1 MKKFGKNIKI
11 FLIDGDIDGRWT
23 CELSNWTGKAYKI
36 PRNLVKECAQRED
49 LQKPGVYF
57 LFGMQEDGKPL
68 VYIGES
74 EVIYKRLVEHLNT
87 KDYWNEC
94 IVFISK
100 DEYLN
105 KAHIKYLEHRFYS
118 LAKEAKRYVIK
129 NDTIP
134 TKSNV
139 SEAEEAELEEFIYNA
154 KILIGTLGHKA
165 FEPIK
170 KTAGHEGQTL
180 FYFQRKGGE
189 RGKGVG
195 LPTSEGF
202 VVLKGAYV
210 APELLESANQWV
222 KDLRNKHKDKIK
234 DNYTTEDIL
243 FSSPS
248 AASAFLCGG
257 TSNGLVEWKTKEG
270 ITLKEMQG

>member
-1 MKKFGKNIKI
+1 MKKFGKNIKL
-11 FLIDGDIDGRWT
+11 FLIDGDVNGRWI

-36 PRNLVKECAQRED
+36 PRNLVKECADREE
-49 LQKPGVYF
+49 LQKSGVYF

-68 VYIGES
+68 IYIGES
-74 EVIYKRLVEHLNT
+74 EVIYTRLLQHLTT

-118 LAKEAKRYVIK
+118 SAKEANRYVIK
-129 NDTIP
+129 NDTVP

-139 SEAEEAELEEFIYNA
+139 SEGEEAELEEFIYNA

-165 FEPIK
+165 FEPVARIIDTK
-170 KTAGHEGQTL
+170 ETL
-180 FYFQRKGGE
+180 FYFERKKGE

-195 LPTSEGF
+195 IPTSEGF
-202 VVLKGAYV
+202 VLFKGAFV
-210 APELLESANQWV
+210 APDLLGSANQWV
-222 KDLRNKHKDKIK
+222 EDLRNKHKDKIK
-234 DNYTTEDIL
+234 NNITTEDIL

-257 TSNGLVEWKTKEG
+257 SSNGLVEWKTADG
-270 ITLKEMQG
+270 IELKQMQG

>member
-1 MKKFGKNIKI
+1 MKKFGKNIKL
-11 FLIDGDIDGRWT
+11 FLIDGDVNGRWI

-36 PRNLVKECAQRED
+36 PRNLVKECADREE
-49 LQKPGVYF
+49 LQKSGVYF

-68 VYIGES
+68 IYIGES
-74 EVIYKRLVEHLNT
+74 EVIYTRLLQHLTT

-118 LAKEAKRYVIK
+118 SAKEANRYVIK
-129 NDTIP
+129 NDTVP

-139 SEAEEAELEEFIYNA
+139 SEGEEAELEEFIYNA

-165 FEPIK
+165 FEPVARTIDTK
-170 KTAGHEGQTL
+170 ETL
-180 FYFQRKGGE
+180 FYFERKKGE

-195 LPTSEGF
+195 IPTSEGF
-202 VVLKGAYV
+202 VLFKGAFV
-210 APELLESANQWV
+210 APDLLGSANQWV
-222 KDLRNKHKDKIK
+222 EDLRNKHKDKIK
-234 DNYTTEDIL
+234 NNITTEDIL

-257 TSNGLVEWKTKEG
+257 SSNGLVEWKTADG
-270 ITLKEMQG
+270 IELKQMQG

>member
-1 MKKFGKNIKI
+1 MKKFGKNIKL
-11 FLIDGDIDGRWT
+11 FLIDGDVNGRWI

-36 PRNLVKECAQRED
+36 PRNLVKECADREE
-49 LQKPGVYF
+49 LQKSGVYF

-68 VYIGES
+68 IYIGES
-74 EVIYKRLVEHLNT
+74 EVIYTRLLQHLTT

-118 LAKEAKRYVIK
+118 SAKEANRYVIK
-129 NDTIP
+129 NDTVP

-139 SEAEEAELEEFIYNA
+139 SEGEEAELEEFIYNA

-165 FEPIK
+165 FEPVARTIDTK
-170 KTAGHEGQTL
+170 ETL
-180 FYFQRKGGE
+180 FYFERKKGE

-195 LPTSEGF
+195 IPTSEGF
-202 VVLKGAYV
+202 VLFKGAFV
-210 APELLESANQWV
+210 APDSLGSANQWV
-222 KDLRNKHKDKIK
+222 EDLRNKHKDKIK
-234 DNYTTEDIL
+234 NNITTEDIL

-257 TSNGLVEWKTKEG
+257 SSNGLVEWKTADG
-270 ITLKEMQG
+270 IELKQMQG

>member
-1 MKKFGKNIKI
+1 MKKFGKNIKL
-11 FLIDGDIDGRWT
+11 FLIDGDVNGRWI

-36 PRNLVKECAQRED
+36 PRNLIKECADREE
-49 LQKPGVYF
+49 LQKSGVYF

-68 VYIGES
+68 IYIGES
-74 EVIYKRLVEHLNT
+74 EVIYTRLLQHLTT

-118 LAKEAKRYVIK
+118 SAKEANRYVIK
-129 NDTIP
+129 NDTVP

-139 SEAEEAELEEFIYNA
+139 SEGEEAELEEFVYNA

-165 FEPIK
+165 FEPVARTIDTK
-170 KTAGHEGQTL
+170 ETL
-180 FYFQRKGGE
+180 FYFERKKGE

-195 LPTSEGF
+195 IPTSEGF
-202 VVLKGAYV
+202 VLFKGAFV
-210 APELLESANQWV
+210 APDLLGSANQWIE
-222 KDLRNKHKDKIK
+222 DLRNKHKDKIK
-234 DNYTTEDIL
+234 NNITTEDIL

-257 TSNGLVEWKTKEG
+257 SSNGLVEWKTTDG
-270 ITLKEMQG
+270 IELKQMQG